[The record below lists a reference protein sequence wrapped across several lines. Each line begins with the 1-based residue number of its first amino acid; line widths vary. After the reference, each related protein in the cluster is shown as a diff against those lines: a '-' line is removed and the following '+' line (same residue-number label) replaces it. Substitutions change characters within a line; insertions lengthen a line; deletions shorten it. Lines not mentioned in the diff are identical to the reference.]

1 MKTEMKIEDLV
12 RKVIPKY
19 KSKVELRKEVEDMKL
34 NLSLI
39 KMIDTPIHERL
50 NSRVTFRKEHWT
62 PEELKIRENKWKLS
76 LVEKLVKGL
85 IPYVYFDVVE
95 DEDEKEITASIFVTK
110 VVNGGLI

>member
-1 MKTEMKIEDLV
+1 MIQMEDLV
-12 RKVIPKY
+12 RKAIPKY
-19 KSKVELRKEVEDMKL
+19 KSKRELRKEIENMKL

-50 NSRVTFRKEHWT
+50 DSRVTFRKEHWT

-76 LVEKLVKGL
+76 LAEKLVGSL
-85 IPYVYFDVVE
+85 IPYIYFDVVE

-110 VVNGGLI
+110 VVNGGLIWK